1 MLLRN
6 DSHTLFH
13 LSAPLPIP
21 VDMFRSGGHNEVGE
35 EEVELLPTT
44 VSARPRVDR
53 FWRTAARGFAKPHTT
68 STIALVGI
76 LVFALLLPSP
86 LTWGTSEALPRNVT
100 RPINGT
106 HGHRPPSSESSSLR
120 GTLEWAT
127 QENKELISSIF
138 VPLPVRECTITTPA
152 WFAPCAARRMLV
164 PSLYAEELIYPDFG
178 LTLPVFVND
187 EQRSLWLEAVEKVDR
202 MRYEARGKEEYMLYS
217 GQHGQNF
224 VSHKN

>member
-1 MLLRN
+1 MGDIR
-6 DSHTLFH
+6 
-13 LSAPLPIP
+13 
-21 VDMFRSGGHNEVGE
+21 
-35 EEVELLPTT
+35 
-44 VSARPRVDR
+44 
-53 FWRTAARGFAKPHTT
+53 
-68 STIALVGI
+68 
-76 LVFALLLPSP
+76 
-86 LTWGTSEALPRNVT
+86 ALPRNVT

-202 MRYEARGKEEYMLYS
+202 MRYEARGKEQYMLYS